1 MNSKPRSRFCLLA
14 FRTHKTIP
22 TTNSVSYYLCIDISL
37 VIFIVQLIR
46 FLGWSKIK
54 RQNNVLGGNSVKETI
69 IDAVQC
75 ATLSPALAPQSQMVI
90 EYFIF
95 KKSNHKFLILK
106 QNIVQNI

>member
-1 MNSKPRSRFCLLA
+1 MNSKPRSRFCLLT

-46 FLGWSKIK
+46 FLGSK
-54 RQNNVLGGNSVKETI
+54 RQNNVLGGNAVKETI

-75 ATLSPALAPQSQMVI
+75 ATLSPALAPQSQIVI
-90 EYFIF
+90 EYFI
-95 KKSNHKFLILK
+95 KKKI
-106 QNIVQNI
+106 